1 MLQRLFAK
9 FKEAV
14 ASILPIS
21 ILVCLLCLFRIVKLT
36 GTELTTFVICS
47 VFLIIG
53 ISLFNVGIDLA
64 IEPMGK
70 EVGSTLIQTKKM
82 KVVLF
87 VCFVLGL
94 LITIAEPDLSVL
106 AQQLKDAIP
115 SMMGLSGDMVL
126 IIAIGLGVGIFTVIG
141 VLKIITKKD
150 LTQILLFFYMML
162 FALASLLIFSGNGD
176 FVAISFDSG
185 GVTTGPVTVPFIMAL
200 GAGLS
205 FTVGGR
211 DSKENSFGLI
221 ALSSIGPII
230 VVVLLGLTIH
240 NLDSTVTN
248 YNQTVSAGTD
258 YVLNISASGIW
269 EIVLEHAKSIA
280 IALACIFG
288 FFMIIDLIFI
298 KLPMKSIKI
307 MLMGLLYAFVGLVMF
322 LSAASIGFLPIGF
335 KIGQE
340 LASNPVA
347 LVIVGFIIGALTVLA
362 EPAVRTL
369 THQVDDVTMGA
380 ISKKTLMI
388 ALSIGVGTSM
398 LLSMIRIIFNFSI
411 LYYVIPGYLIIFGLS
426 FFVPRIYTCI
436 ASDAG
441 GVASGPLTST
451 FVLPLALGACTVC
464 CPDQIFNNGY
474 GIVAMVAMTPLITIQ
489 LLGFKSTAQ
498 KAIVHRKRMKDMSN
512 TVDDN
517 TIINF

>member
-1 MLQRLFAK
+1 MFKKLLDK

-21 ILVCLLCLFRIVKLT
+21 VLVCLLAIFQIIKLDGAEIGAFIV
-36 GTELTTFVICS
+36 CS
-47 VFLIIG
+47 LFLILG

-70 EVGSTLIQTKKM
+70 EVGSTLIQTKKI

-87 VCFVLGL
+87 VCFVLGV
-94 LITIAEPDLSVL
+94 LITVAEPDLSVL
-106 AQQLKDAIP
+106 AGQLKDAIP
-115 SMMGLSGDMVL
+115 GMLGLNGDMVL

-141 VLKIITKKD
+141 VLKIITKRD
-150 LTQILLFFYMML
+150 LTQILLYFYMML
-162 FALASLLIFSGNGD
+162 FAFASLLIFSGNGD
-176 FVAISFDSG
+176 FIAISFDSG

-200 GAGLS
+200 GAGISL
-205 FTVGGR
+205 TVGGR
-211 DSKENSFGLI
+211 ESKENSFGLI

-230 VVVLLGLTIH
+230 VVVLLGLSIK
-240 NLDSTVTN
+240 NLDSTVFK
-248 YNQTVSAGTD
+248 YNKEVLEGTAYSLHLD
-258 YVLNISASGIW
+258 PAHIF
-269 EIVLEHAKSIA
+269 EIIGEHAKSIA
-280 IALACIFG
+280 VALICIFG
-288 FFMIIDLIFI
+288 FFMIINLIFI
-298 KLPMKSIKI
+298 KLPAKAIKVMI
-307 MLMGLLYAFVGLVMF
+307 VGLIYAFVGLVIF

-340 LASNPVA
+340 LAANKVA
-347 LVIVGFIIGALTVLA
+347 LTIVGFIIGALTVLA

-380 ISKKTLMI
+380 ISKKTLLI
-388 ALSIGVGTSM
+388 ALSCGVGLSM
-398 LLSMIRIIFNFSI
+398 MLSMIRIIFDFSI
-411 LYYVIPGYLIIFGLS
+411 LYYLIPGYLIIFGLS

-451 FVLPLALGACTVC
+451 FVLPLALGACTVL
-464 CPDQIFNNGY
+464 CPENIFNNGY
-474 GIVAMVAMTPLITIQ
+474 GVVAMVAMTPLITIQ

-498 KAIVHRKRMKDMSN
+498 KALIQRKRMKEISKTN
-512 TVDDN
+512 DDN

>member
-1 MLQRLFAK
+1 MFKKLLDK

-21 ILVCLLCLFRIVKLT
+21 VLVCLLAIFQIIKLDGAEIGAFIV
-36 GTELTTFVICS
+36 CS
-47 VFLIIG
+47 LFLILG

-70 EVGSTLIQTKKM
+70 EVGSTLIQTKKI

-87 VCFVLGL
+87 VCFVLGV
-94 LITIAEPDLSVL
+94 LITVAEPDLSVL
-106 AQQLKDAIP
+106 AGQLIDAIP
-115 SMMGLSGDMVL
+115 EMLGLKGDMVL
-126 IIAIGLGVGIFTVIG
+126 IIAIGLGVGIFTVVG
-141 VLKIITKKD
+141 VLKIITKRD
-150 LTQILLFFYMML
+150 LTQILLYFYMML
-162 FALASLLIFSGNGD
+162 FAFASLLIFSGNGD
-176 FVAISFDSG
+176 FIAISFDSG

-200 GAGLS
+200 GAGISL
-205 FTVGGR
+205 TVGGR
-211 DSKENSFGLI
+211 ESKENSFGLI

-230 VVVLLGLTIH
+230 VVVLLGLSIK
-240 NLDSTVTN
+240 NLDSTVFK
-248 YNQTVSAGTD
+248 YNKEVLEGTAYSLHLD
-258 YVLNISASGIW
+258 PSHIF
-269 EIVLEHAKSIA
+269 EIIGEHAKSIA
-280 IALACIFG
+280 VALICIFG
-288 FFMIIDLIFI
+288 FFMIINLIFI
-298 KLPMKSIKI
+298 KLPAKAIKVMI
-307 MLMGLLYAFVGLVMF
+307 VGLIYAFVGLVIF

-340 LASNPVA
+340 LAANKVA
-347 LVIVGFIIGALTVLA
+347 LTIVGFIIGALTVLA

-380 ISKKTLMI
+380 ISKKTLLI
-388 ALSIGVGTSM
+388 ALSCGVGLSM
-398 LLSMIRIIFNFSI
+398 MLSMIRIIFNFSI
-411 LYYVIPGYLIIFGLS
+411 LYYLIPGYLIIFGLS

-451 FVLPLALGACTVC
+451 FVLPLALGACTVL
-464 CPDQIFNNGY
+464 CPDNIFNNGY
-474 GIVAMVAMTPLITIQ
+474 GVVAMVAMTPLITIQ

-498 KAIVHRKRMKDMSN
+498 KALIHRKRMKEISKTN
-512 TVDDN
+512 DDN

>member
-1 MLQRLFAK
+1 MFKRLLDK

-21 ILVCLLCLFRIVKLT
+21 VLVCLLAICQIIKLSASEMVTFIVSSLCLIL
-36 GTELTTFVICS
+36 
-47 VFLIIG
+47 G

-115 SMMGLSGDMVL
+115 SMFGLGGDMVL

-141 VLKIITKKD
+141 VIKIITKKD
-150 LTQILLFFYMML
+150 LTQILLYFYMML
-162 FALASLLIFSGNGD
+162 FAFASLLIFSGNGD

-211 DSKENSFGLI
+211 DRKENSFGLI

-230 VVVLLGLTIH
+230 VVILLGLTIK
-240 NLDSTVTN
+240 NLDSTVLD
-248 YNQTVSAGTD
+248 YNSQVSSGAGYQLDT
-258 YVLNISASGIW
+258 SAHYIF
-269 EIVLEHAKSIA
+269 EVILEHAKSIA
-280 IALACIFG
+280 IALGCIFG

-298 KLPMKSIKI
+298 KLPAKAIKI
-307 MLMGLLYAFVGLVMF
+307 MIMGILYAFVGLVIF

-335 KIGQE
+335 KIGTE

-347 LVIVGFIIGALTVLA
+347 LVIVGFVIGALTVLA

-380 ISKKTLMI
+380 ISKKTLLI
-388 ALSIGVGTSM
+388 ALSIGVGLSM
-398 LLSMIRIIFNFSI
+398 MLSMIRIIFNFSI
-411 LYYVIPGYLIIFGLS
+411 LYYLIPGYLIIFGLS

-451 FVLPLALGACTVC
+451 FVLPLALGACTVL
-464 CPDQIFNNGY
+464 CPDNIFNNGY
-474 GIVAMVAMTPLITIQ
+474 GVVAMVAMTPLITIQ
-489 LLGFKSTAQ
+489 LLGFKSTAER
-498 KAIVHRKRMKDMSN
+498 AIIHRKRMKEISK
-512 TVDDN
+512 TSDDN